1 MRRLLHHALAA
12 AGISVLTAGAVT
24 GSLLSG
30 SAQTESAGG
39 VAPLTAAPRA
49 AADNQSSVLNAERD
63 LRLERETRSSRRQ
76 AISMAA
82 AASARD
88 KALNAERTRTAAR
101 VAALEKKKAAKEKK
115 EKAEAKKRAEEKAKA
130 KRLGY
135 DPDDSPKDIAR
146 SMMDNKYGWGASEFS
161 CYNKIIMRESVW
173 DTFADNPTSSA
184 YGIPQALPGSK
195 MASAGSDWRD
205 NPATQIKWGLGYV
218 KSRYG
223 TPCSAWSFKSAHGW
237 Y

>member
-12 AGISVLTAGAVT
+12 AGISVLTAGVVT
-24 GSLLSG
+24 GSLVSG
-30 SAQTESAGG
+30 SARTEATAG
-39 VAPLTAAPRA
+39 AAPIVVASGSA
-49 AADNQSSVLNAERD
+49 AGPQTSVLDDVRD
-63 LRLERETRSSRRQ
+63 LKLDRETRSSRRQ
-76 AISMAA
+76 ALTMAA

-88 KALNAERTRTAAR
+88 KVLAAERKRTAER
-101 VAALEKKKAAKEKK
+101 EAALEKKKAAKEKK
-115 EKAEAKKRAEEKAKA
+115 EKAEADNRAEEKAKA

-195 MASAGSDWRD
+195 MASAGSDWRT

>member
-12 AGISVLTAGAVT
+12 AGISVLTAGVVT

-30 SAQTESAGG
+30 SARTEATAGA
-39 VAPLTAAPRA
+39 APLVA
-49 AADNQSSVLNAERD
+49 AAGSATRSQASVLDVERE

-76 AISMAA
+76 ALTVAA

-88 KALNAERTRTAAR
+88 KELAAERKRTAER
-101 VAALEKKKAAKEKK
+101 EAALEKKKAAKEKK

-146 SMMDNKYGWGASEFS
+146 SMMDHKYGWGASEFS

-223 TPCSAWSFKSAHGW
+223 TPCSAWSFKSSHGW